1 MAEEIKIMLAIGIM
15 FLMILSFAVQWIPA
29 SATALLAAIS
39 MVFCRFLSPA
49 ELAASFGADAVIMVA
64 GIMIVGNAVFETGLA
79 ERIGCA
85 VLNLKFVRKFSLP
98 DDPVIHGG
106 RYVCRQMLEACVI
119 YTRFV
124 PWRNG
129 SYCRK

>member
-49 ELAASFGADAVIMVA
+49 ELAASFGADASHH
-64 GIMIVGNAVFETGLA
+64 
-79 ERIGCA
+79 GCGY
-85 VLNLKFVRKFSLP
+85 N
-98 DDPVIHGG
+98 D
-106 RYVCRQMLEACVI
+106 CRQCG
-119 YTRFV
+119 F
-124 PWRNG
+124 
-129 SYCRK
+129 

>member
-1 MAEEIKIMLAIGIM
+1 MGKGDEMAEEIKIMLAIGIM

-64 GIMIVGNAVFETGLA
+64 V
-79 ERIGCA
+79 
-85 VLNLKFVRKFSLP
+85 S
-98 DDPVIHGG
+98 
-106 RYVCRQMLEACVI
+106 
-119 YTRFV
+119 YTHLV
-124 PWRNG
+124 
-129 SYCRK
+129 YKK